1 MGELSQQLSE
11 ALSIMIMGM
20 GLVFIFLSTLIIGIS
35 IVARL
40 FPATQQAVVPTQAA
54 VNTQAAPAGT
64 LDPAL
69 VAAITTAVHQYRK
82 QHRQS

>member
-40 FPATQQAVVPTQAA
+40 FPATQQPTQAA
-54 VNTQAAPAGT
+54 ANTQAAPAGS